1 MARLACSFVLLVFL
15 QFCFL
20 ARSSALQ
27 NPGVCGKSEIP
38 VVRNLTEL
46 EQDSYGR
53 PGLSHM
59 TIAGAVH
66 HGMKEVEVWMQ
77 TFAPNSGTPIHRHEC
92 EEVFITLKGY
102 GTLYLSRNRDHDVPG
117 KPEELPI
124 YPNATFTIPVDAV
137 HQVKNTK
144 QGEDLQLF
152 VTISRP
158 PMKSFTYKDWTTP
171 HLSAVPE
178 IKEWDKQVKFSSA
191 AQQCMEPE
199 AEDDEDVMA
208 NIAKMLGTS
217 IEDIIVSDDIR

>member
-1 MARLACSFVLLVFL
+1 MARLVCSFVLLVFV

-20 ARSSALQ
+20 AISSALQ
-27 NPGVCGKSEIP
+27 KPGVCGKSEIP

-46 EQDSYGR
+46 GQDSYGR

-59 TIAGAVH
+59 TIAGAIH

-77 TFAPNSGTPIHRHEC
+77 TFAPNSGTPIHRHKC
-92 EEVFITLKGY
+92 EEVFITLQGY
-102 GTLYLSRNRDHDVPG
+102 GTLYLSRNHDPDIPG

-137 HQVKNTK
+137 HQVRNTK
-144 QGEDLQLF
+144 HGEDLQLF

-158 PMKSFTYKDWTTP
+158 PMKSFTYKEWTTP
-171 HLSAVPE
+171 HISAVPE
-178 IKEWDKQVKFSSA
+178 TKEWDKQDKFSSA
-191 AQQCMEPE
+191 SQQCVEPE
-199 AEDDEDVMA
+199 PEDDDVMA

-217 IEDIIVSDDIR
+217 IEGIVISDDIR